1 MTGRAARRLVPNS
14 SSLRRGFG
22 WADSVAMSVSEKT
35 YTFRAPSDLG
45 SRAHQAVETL
55 ASLLDEEPNE
65 ERDEAMAAFLLV
77 FLRRA
82 REFRG
87 SQNQS
92 ALFRATLEGFIEA
105 AEKLAGTASTCARTR
120 SGPLRTGKAAPCV
133 RLLRRRPWLAGT
145 SELQPRG
152 RLVFR
157 VARDRRRSR
166 P

>member
-65 ERDEAMAAFLLV
+65 ERDEAMAAFSLV
-77 FLRRA
+77 FLVVPASSAEARTSRRSSAQRSRDSSKPPRSSAGRRA
-82 REFRG
+82 LARVRG
-87 SQNQS
+87 
-92 ALFRATLEGFIEA
+92 
-105 AEKLAGTASTCARTR
+105 
-120 SGPLRTGKAAPCV
+120 V
-133 RLLRRRPWLAGT
+133 
-145 SELQPRG
+145 G
-152 RLVFR
+152 R
-157 VARDRRRSR
+157 
-166 P
+166 